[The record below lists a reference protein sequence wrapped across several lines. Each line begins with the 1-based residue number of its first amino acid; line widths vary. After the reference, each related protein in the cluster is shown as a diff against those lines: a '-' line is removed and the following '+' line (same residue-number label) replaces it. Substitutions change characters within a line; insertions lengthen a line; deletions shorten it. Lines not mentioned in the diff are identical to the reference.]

1 MIELYND
8 VITLV
13 KSAITGEKYNLSENF
28 NLDEILKVAKRHSV
42 IPMIYYGALNCGVD
56 SNSVQMQKTFLDV
69 CAHIAYNE
77 KQMWEI
83 ANLFEVFDRE
93 KVAYIPLK
101 GTILKP
107 LYPKSEMRSMSD
119 ADILIK
125 TNEHKKIKDIM
136 LELGYNLKVESDHEF
151 VWNKGNVHIE
161 LHKRLIPSYNK
172 DYYAYYGDGWRLAKL
187 GKDAKYYMD
196 DEDHMIYIF
205 THFAKHY
212 REAGIGIRH
221 FVDLWIYQLNHSNMD
236 EKYIKSEL
244 KKLQLYDFYEN
255 IQSTISFWFGNGEA
269 TEKALFI
276 TETILNSSLYG
287 NKDTYL
293 INTAIKLYNEGQGS
307 GVVKRKKYIKFLFL
321 PYNLMCQKYP
331 FLKKLP
337 FLLPFMW
344 IYRIFEA
351 VFFKRER
358 IKKHQENFGKITEEK
373 ILDSKDALNF
383 VGLDFN
389 FKE

>member
-1 MIELYND
+1 MDLQKDIILL
-8 VITLV
+8 T
-13 KSAITGEKYNLSENF
+13 KSAITGEKYTLSKDF
-28 NLDEILKVAKRHSV
+28 DLDEIFKVAKRHSV

-56 SNSVQMQKTFLDV
+56 ASNEKMQKTFFDI

-83 ANLFEVFDRE
+83 NNLFETFDKE
-93 KVAYIPLK
+93 KIAYIPLK

-125 TNEHKKIKDIM
+125 TNEHKKIKDLM
-136 LELGYNLKVESDHEF
+136 LGLGYNLKVESDHEF
-151 VWNKGNVHIE
+151 VWNKGNIHIE

-172 DYYAYYGDGWRLAKL
+172 DYFAYYGDGWQLAKL
-187 GKDAKYYMD
+187 GENSKYYMD

-221 FVDLWIYQLNHSNMD
+221 FVDLWVYKRSHPNMD
-236 EKYIKSEL
+236 EEYIKSEL
-244 KKLQLYDFYEN
+244 KKLQLYDFYNN
-255 IQSTISFWFGNGEA
+255 ILSTISFWFEDGEA
-269 TEKALFI
+269 TEKSLFI

-293 INTAIKLYNEGQGS
+293 LNTAVKSYSEEQGS
-307 GVVKRKKYIKFLFL
+307 GAVKRKKYITFLFL
-321 PYNLMCQKYP
+321 PYKRMCQKYP
-331 FLKKLP
+331 FLKKAP

-344 IYRIFEA
+344 IYRLFEA
-351 VFFKRER
+351 LLFKRSK
-358 IKKHQENFGKITEEK
+358 IKTYQEDFDKITEDK
-373 ILDSKDALNF
+373 ILDSKTALNF